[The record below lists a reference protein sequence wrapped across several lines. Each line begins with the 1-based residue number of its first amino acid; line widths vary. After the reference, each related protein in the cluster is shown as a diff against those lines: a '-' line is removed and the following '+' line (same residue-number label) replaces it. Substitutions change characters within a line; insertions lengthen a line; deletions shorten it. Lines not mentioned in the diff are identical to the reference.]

1 MAKKKSG
8 RERDRHGVYD
18 NGGGWLYIQYKGR
31 RVALKT
37 QDRATA
43 ARRADEYR
51 RRIDDPTYTGETLTV
66 AEACRTF
73 RDFAATGGNR
83 EKPPAAATF
92 EMYDLHFGHFV
103 RLLGADTPVAH
114 VAATAVDR
122 YIATRRREAIGKLRP
137 GKPDTRRRVQA
148 GTVDKELGTLSQILR
163 LGLRRGWYHLPLEKV
178 IPRHAPNYKPLDR
191 HLTEAQVPLLLA
203 ELRPDRAAIVA
214 YIVSTGADWC
224 AVWRATPEDFGPAEW
239 SALAV
244 PIRGSKND
252 TRNAEVPIVEPFGA
266 WAALARAWLLDHG
279 AFVPWNKTN
288 CREALERACKRAG
301 VPRVTA
307 RDLRRTHGKI
317 LSARGVPARLIGL
330 QLRHTDSR
338 MAETVYARPER
349 LDVRWQVAQ
358 AQHLAAGDPKSPV
371 NHAAP

>member
-1 MAKKKSG
+1 MAKLAYYRTMPKPKPK
-8 RERDRHGVYD
+8 RKRDRTGVYD
-18 NGGGWLYIQYKGR
+18 NGAGWLYVQYKGR
-31 RVALKT
+31 RVSLKT

-43 ARRADEYR
+43 EKRAAEYR
-51 RRIDDPTYTGETLTV
+51 RRIDDPTYTGEAMTV
-66 AEACRTF
+66 AGACEAF
-73 RDFAATGGNR
+73 RAFAATGGNR
-83 EKPPAAATF
+83 EAPPAAATF

-103 RLLGADTPVAH
+103 RLLGADTPIAS
-114 VAATAVDR
+114 VAASAIDR
-122 YIATRRREAIGKLRP
+122 YIATRRAEPIGKLRP
-137 GKPDTRRRVQA
+137 GPDTRRRVQA

-224 AVWRATPEDFGPAEW
+224 AVWRATAEDFGPAEW

-244 PIRGSKND
+244 PIRGTKNE
-252 TRNAEVPIVEPFGA
+252 TRWADVPIVTPFGP
-266 WAALARAWLLDHG
+266 WAALARAWLLEHG
-279 AFVPWNKTN
+279 AFNAWNKTN
-288 CREALERACKRAG
+288 CREALERACRRAG

-349 LDVRWQVAQ
+349 LDVRWQVATSQ
-358 AQHLAAGDPKSPV
+358 RAGV
-371 NHAAP
+371 